1 MRARSAA
8 LNRLEAVGLQ
18 ESCLASRSMSGLSAS
33 FPMVVAMESKHVRTV
48 NDRSM
53 AWSLL
58 PYTAS
63 CSCRD
68 VIFVASWTDAL

>member
-8 LNRLEAVGLQ
+8 ANLAETVGPQ
-18 ESCLASRSMSGLSAS
+18 ESCRACRSMSGLKAS
-33 FPMVVAMESKHVRTV
+33 FPMVVTIESKHVRAV
-48 NDRSM
+48 NDSSM

-63 CSCRD
+63 CSGHD
-68 VIFVASWTDAL
+68 VILVASWTAAL